1 MYKILAVS
9 IALVMATGALSPV
22 APPSGSAAAVTGSSD
37 DRAREHQGWSAQ
49 RVADEIR
56 HSCTSRAP
64 EILATI
70 QDMRSEEFTTV
81 RHRGD
86 FSGIVPENSSWAFR
100 ESYLKCRAGV
110 ETDLRRTKDDRLVMF
125 HDTRIGKMMEPTYDP
140 IRNTGPNP
148 ELRALTLAELM
159 QRSLVDI
166 ERRPTG
172 ERIVTFEEFLQQYV
186 DEGGQSLLYVE
197 IKPQSTTMAD
207 KQHEILDAVQAV
219 LDFRSRH
226 PLADIFER
234 VVFKFRMDA
243 FTSFAEWKSAVQR
256 LGVPRVPLTEIMV
269 SRQIAANIG
278 DHAAVD
284 RAVTAWART
293 DTDRDGV
300 LAVEVTMKDSLGFA
314 EASLKRVEGG
324 SLPFTGREYYEP
336 GPMTHDTTRPGT
348 MARATVIVHEHGKP
362 LGQFVP
368 VPDWVLFRDGPIDW
382 NRRLPN
388 VDPGMQDVPATPRD
402 AYFNNNSAC
411 CYTLRDRIDNSIDDG
426 DPEENDLRA
435 YLPWIEDIG
444 ATFITA
450 DDTDS
455 IDHYFAERGKALEV
469 SDNRDHPNE
478 PDIEMNSALY
488 PGSNVLAAPLRMVTV
503 SRVVVTGFGSG
514 KKSQAIGIVL
524 SVREGGSA
532 IPSTT
537 AARELMSV
545 NRTVSTGSPVWN
557 PLNDGLAV
565 NGNAQLDLR
574 LSVPGETNSHERAVP
589 LGEGE
594 HSLIYESGVARVAVT
609 VRVQY
614 QWVTTDVIVR
624 TFDPPLKPDVPVWGD
639 VCAQTTTYVRN
650 SSSWQCDTD
659 QPYYLPLFSAAKK
672 EATSGNHLPI
682 RPRTVIGPFP
692 VSVGINLISP
702 SNDQIGRGRVE
713 LDRWPESNAVRVD
726 FPGDAKGSGV
736 VVLRL
741 SVESGRVPHP

>member
-1 MYKILAVS
+1 MIT
-9 IALVMATGALSPV
+9 IGPLSPA
-22 APPSGSAAAVTGSSD
+22 APLPGSAAAVAGSND
-37 DRAREHQGWSAQ
+37 DRAREHRGWSAQ

-56 HSCTSRAP
+56 HSCTARAP
-64 EILATI
+64 KILADI
-70 QDMRSEEFTTV
+70 QGMRSQQFTTV

-86 FSGIVPENSSWAFR
+86 FSAIVPENSSWAFR

-140 IRNTGPNP
+140 IHNTGPNA
-148 ELRALTLAELM
+148 ELRALTLAELK
-159 QRSLVDI
+159 QRTLVDI
-166 ERRPTG
+166 ERRPTE
-172 ERIVTFEEFLQQYV
+172 ERIVTFDEFLQQYV

-207 KQHEILDAVQAV
+207 KQREILDAVQAV
-219 LDFRSRH
+219 LDFRSRSSQ
-226 PLADIFER
+226 ADIFER

-243 FTSFAEWKSAVQR
+243 FTRFADWKSAVQR

-278 DHAAVD
+278 DQAEVD

-293 DTDRDGV
+293 DTDWDGV

-314 EASLKRVEGG
+314 EARLKRVEGG
-324 SLPFTGREYYEP
+324 SLPFAGREYYAP

-348 MARATVIVHEHGKP
+348 MARATAIVHLHRKP

-388 VDPGMQDVPATPRD
+388 VDSGMQEVPATPRD

-411 CYTLRDRIDNSIDDG
+411 CYTLRDRIDNRIDDG
-426 DPEENDLRA
+426 DPEENDLRS
-435 YLPWIEDIG
+435 YLPWIEDID

-455 IDHYFAERGKALEV
+455 IEYFFAERRKSLEA
-469 SDNRDHPNE
+469 SDNKYYPNE
-478 PDIEMNSALY
+478 PDIEMNSVLY

-503 SRVVVTGFGSG
+503 SRVVVTSFGSG
-514 KKSQAIGIVL
+514 KKSEAIGMEL
-524 SVREGGSA
+524 SAREGGDSPPA
-532 IPSTT
+532 TT
-537 AARELMSV
+537 AARQLMSV
-545 NRTVSTGSPVWN
+545 NRTVDQNSGVWN
-557 PLNDGLAV
+557 PQNRGLAV
-565 NGNAQLDLR
+565 NGNALLDLR
-574 LSVPGETNSHERAVP
+574 LSVPGRIEASDRTIPSA
-589 LGEGE
+589 EGE
-594 HSLIYESGVARVAVT
+594 HALFYEMGLARVKVT

-614 QWVTTDVIVR
+614 QWITTDVIVR
-624 TFDPPLKPDVPVWGD
+624 TFDPPLKPDVKVWGD

-650 SSSWQCDTD
+650 PSPWECDTD
-659 QPYYLPLFSAAKK
+659 QPYYLPLFSVAKK
-672 EATSGNHLPI
+672 DATTGNHLPI
-682 RPRTVIGPFP
+682 QPRTVIGPFP
-692 VSVGINLISP
+692 ISVGINLVSP
-702 SNDQIGRGRVE
+702 SNDKIGRGRVE
-713 LDRWPESNAVRVD
+713 LDRWPEINGVRAD

-736 VVLRL
+736 VVLSL
-741 SVESGRVPHP
+741 SVDSGRDPHP